1 MPGYNRWAVT
11 VRVAAHPLPEWA
23 LHSMIDLHLHLLPAI
38 DDGASSLDVSV
49 AMLERASHLNYS
61 TLVAT
66 PHLDGPL
73 TVEFESKVRA
83 ALSQV
88 LSAAKGMPIAIE
100 LGYEIMLSPDIP
112 ARLAAG
118 ERSRIAGSTT
128 VLVEIPFVGW
138 PIYTEQTLFD
148 IQMQG
153 LRPLLAH
160 PERYVAA
167 QVEPEKVLTLA
178 ERGVLLQVTL
188 GSLVG
193 LFGKPAQRL
202 AELLLREGAVT
213 ILATDAHSA
222 GHRFTAVEEGLKQA
236 EALVGPEIVRQL
248 TYDNP
253 KALLESRPLPPPAAR
268 PIAEESNRR
277 WKRAIHRATSRLRN

>member
-1 MPGYNRWAVT
+1 
-11 VRVAAHPLPEWA
+11 
-23 LHSMIDLHLHLLPAI
+23 MIDLHLHLLPAI
-38 DDGASSLDVSV
+38 DDGAASLDVSV
-49 AMLERASHLNYS
+49 AMLERATQLEFS

-73 TVEFESKVRA
+73 STAYEAKVRT
-83 ALSQV
+83 ALSEV
-88 LSAAKGMPIAIE
+88 IRAAKGMPIAIE
-100 LGYEIMLSPDIP
+100 LGYEIMLSPDLP

-148 IQMQG
+148 IQTQG

-160 PERYVAA
+160 PERYSAA
-167 QVEPEKVLTLA
+167 QQEPEKVLTLA

-188 GSLVG
+188 GSLTG

-202 AELLLREGAVT
+202 AELLLREGAVA

-222 GHRFTAVEEGLKQA
+222 GHRFTAVEDGLQA
-236 EALVGPEIVRQL
+236 ADAIVGPDLVRQL

-268 PIAEESNRR
+268 PIVEESGRG
-277 WKRAIHRATSRLRN
+277 WKKALARATSRLRS